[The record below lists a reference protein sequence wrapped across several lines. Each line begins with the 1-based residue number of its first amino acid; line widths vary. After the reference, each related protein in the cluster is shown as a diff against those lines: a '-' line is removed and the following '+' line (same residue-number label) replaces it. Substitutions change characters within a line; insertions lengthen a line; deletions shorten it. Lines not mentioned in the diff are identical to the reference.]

1 MTVNNNYPI
10 PPMVKADPD
19 RLDRIYSKVMAVS
32 RPGDALRETL
42 TIVRGMTEEQINAF
56 IAAPIDNRT
65 IVQKILEDGS
75 IEPKD
80 LLGVPGFYLEK
91 MPDGR
96 LCPEDIKFKYH
107 PNTECVIAIQDEEDR
122 IIALQSRTRYSN
134 NGCRYIWYSSAGEI
148 YGVSSNSPLGIVP
161 GKGLTER
168 KSGQPFRIAVCEGF
182 FKAAAIARS
191 MDIDCVIFANGIQNT
206 SPLLGLLQRIVCI
219 WKRLS
224 ILIVPDMDFL
234 TNKEVMKAYAKLT
247 STALSITKGVTVLAW
262 PAALGKGYDDVLL
275 SGNGGCC
282 RVRPVSKFRDAL
294 CNEAAR
300 KGDPKLMGYINNY
313 FHGRI

>member
-1 MTVNNNYPI
+1 MTVNHNSPI
-10 PPMVKADPD
+10 PPMPKANPD
-19 RLDRIYSKVMAVS
+19 RLDRVYSKIMQVC

-42 TIVRGMTEEQINAF
+42 TNVRGMTEEQIEDF

-75 IEPKD
+75 FEPRD
-80 LLGVPGFYLEK
+80 LLGVPGFYLEE
-91 MPDGR
+91 MPGGR
-96 LCPEDIKFKYH
+96 LCPENIKFKYH
-107 PNTECVIAIQDEEDR
+107 PNTECVIAVRDEEDR
-122 IIALQSRTRYSN
+122 IIALQSRVRYSN
-134 NGCRYIWYSSAGEI
+134 SGCRYFWYSSAGEI
-148 YGVSSNSPLGIVP
+148 YGVSSNSPLGIVH
-161 GKGLTER
+161 GKGLMDR
-168 KSGQPFRIAVCEGF
+168 KPGQPFRIAVCEGF

-206 SPLLGLLQRIVCI
+206 SPLLGLLQWIVCT
-219 WKRLS
+219 WKCLS

-247 STALSITKGVTVLAW
+247 STALSITKDVKVLAW
-262 PAALGKGYDDVLL
+262 PVELGKGYDDVLL
-275 SGNGGCC
+275 SGGGGHCK
-282 RVRPVSKFRDAL
+282 VRPVSSFRDSL

-300 KGDPKLMGYINNY
+300 IGDPKLMNYINNY